1 MKRRGKWWASHAVSR
16 VFLWLLVP
24 AVAAAMQLPP
34 EIQADRYLLEAEKQ
48 IQAQDFE
55 SAKEAM
61 DRILALEAQH
71 GLELP
76 EEFFFRYAEV
86 SDRLG
91 LSGTVVDFLT
101 KYLTLAG
108 QDGEHYREAL
118 EMLAVAEASVEE
130 ERRRAEEARKEAEE
144 ERRRAEAAAEAA
156 RQRAEEKRRRAEAA
170 AAAGAVPT
178 CEGQAE
184 GAACWMELESR
195 PTFCFVWNSYLEP
208 DETAT
213 WTGECSGGLAQGKGT
228 LTWVRDRGQETIEL
242 TGFLQAGKRHGR
254 WVLHLADGRVL
265 EGPYVDDKAHGDWVE
280 RSANGDV
287 GEGPIVDGKVTG
299 DWVFRSADGN
309 VWEGPYVDGG
319 RHGRWV
325 FRWADGVVFEGPFV
339 NGELTGDWALR
350 FPDGTV
356 DEGPYANFGR
366 HNQWVI
372 RWPNWPKGKVW
383 EGSYQEARKRTEAAM
398 AALEEAVEESRRIAE
413 EARKARRRA
422 ETAISGMEFVW
433 VPPGEFRM
441 GSKSSEAD
449 DDERPRMRVRIS
461 RGFFLGKYEVTQGQW
476 EAVMGSNPS
485 RFDGCGPDCPVENV
499 SWDDVQEFIRRLNA
513 REGGNRYRL
522 PTEAEWEYAARAGT
536 NGDHY
541 GNLAAIAWHEDNS
554 GNRTH
559 PVGRKAPNEWGLYDM
574 LGNVWEWVEDWYG
587 GYPGGAVTDPRGPGS
602 GSLRVIRGGCW
613 YNGARICRASN
624 RSLNS
629 PGGRHHGLGFR
640 LLRTE

>member
-1 MKRRGKWWASHAVSR
+1 M
-16 VFLWLLVP
+16 
-24 AVAAAMQLPP
+24 
-34 EIQADRYLLEAEKQ
+34 
-48 IQAQDFE
+48 
-55 SAKEAM
+55 
-61 DRILALEAQH
+61 
-71 GLELP
+71 
-76 EEFFFRYAEV
+76 
-86 SDRLG
+86 
-91 LSGTVVDFLT
+91 
-101 KYLTLAG
+101 
-108 QDGEHYREAL
+108 
-118 EMLAVAEASVEE
+118 
-130 ERRRAEEARKEAEE
+130 
-144 ERRRAEAAAEAA
+144 
-156 RQRAEEKRRRAEAA
+156 
-170 AAAGAVPT
+170 
-178 CEGQAE
+178 
-184 GAACWMELESR
+184 
-195 PTFCFVWNSYLEP
+195 
-208 DETAT
+208 
-213 WTGECSGGLAQGKGT
+213 
-228 LTWVRDRGQETIEL
+228 
-242 TGFLQAGKRHGR
+242 
-254 WVLHLADGRVL
+254 
-265 EGPYVDDKAHGDWVE
+265 DDKAHGDWVE

-299 DWVFRSADGN
+299 DWVFRSADGNVWEGPYVDNEKNGYWVERSANGN

-587 GYPGGAVTDPRGPGS
+587 GYPGGRSYGSQGAWVGLVAGDSGRLLVQRRQDLPGLESQPQLTRRPPPRPWLPPAEDRITICSITLLRYAKRRKGGREAAPAGASAPVPSGEPPGS
-602 GSLRVIRGGCW
+602 GKSPPREDAWRHCRRGTASPAAARPATGREPAARRIGSENRWLCQLRSAVV
-613 YNGARICRASN
+613 S
-624 RSLNS
+624 
-629 PGGRHHGLGFR
+629 R
-640 LLRTE
+640 LDRNVPLYVKRESSSSWL